1 MYIEEAHLGDIQEFL
16 GQDLP
21 IGDDDTDLWLQLLDG
36 IQEIRIIFYLLW
48 LQEEDIMVFRVFSD
62 W

>member
-1 MYIEEAHLGDIQEFL
+1 MDIEEAHRWYIEKLLGKDF
-16 GQDLP
+16 P

-48 LQEEDIMVFRVFSD
+48 LQEEDVMIFRVFSD